1 MNKIVLVIEGGNIV
15 ETLSNINI
23 QLVIIDY
30 DLKKVGKNF
39 VFEKWVE
46 RIDQS
51 ELDKELKKITND

>member
-39 VFEKWVE
+39 IFEKWIE
-46 RIDQS
+46 RTDQS
-51 ELDKELKKITND
+51 ELDKELKKITNA

>member
-39 VFEKWVE
+39 VFEKWIK